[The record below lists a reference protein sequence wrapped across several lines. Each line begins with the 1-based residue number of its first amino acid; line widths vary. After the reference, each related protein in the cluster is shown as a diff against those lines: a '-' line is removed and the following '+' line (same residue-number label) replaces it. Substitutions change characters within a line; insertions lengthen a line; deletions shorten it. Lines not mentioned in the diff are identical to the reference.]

1 MFSGLK
7 SFVLQ
12 ASSIARLAPGP
23 SSFHP
28 GLRTMASATSS
39 MTNKTVSINTPSL
52 PANLKV
58 VLWKLYA
65 HFQPHNTICTFVA
78 VCEDPDFIKNNPNLS
93 YNQQVL
99 YYMKLPHYPK
109 IHLSAGMLG
118 FRKSHRADNEAGYQV
133 STKMFK
139 MIEEKKLLAPNDKIE
154 VVMSNFGKGRDAFIT
169 ALNGK
174 EGAFVRPHV
183 VRLTD
188 ATKLKFGGVRS
199 KKLRRL

>member
-1 MFSGLK
+1 MFSGFK
-7 SFVLQ
+7 SLLLRVCNL
-12 ASSIARLAPGP
+12 ARIPQLN
-23 SSFHP
+23 SFQP
-28 GLRTMASATSS
+28 GLRSLASASASTV
-39 MTNKTVSINTPSL
+39 NKAVSIKTSTL

-65 HFQPHNTICTFVA
+65 HFHPHNTICTFVA
-78 VCEDPDFIKNNPNLS
+78 VCEDPDFMKNNANLS

-133 STKMFK
+133 STNIFK

-154 VVMSNFGKGRDAFIT
+154 VIMSDFGKGREAFLT